1 MTALVVALL
10 VALNLGSV
18 MALVWQL
25 GRGEWTAALGSLL
38 FVVTFDLMGFWLL
51 RQARAGGD

>member
-1 MTALVVALL
+1 MTALLITLL
-10 VALNLGSV
+10 VTLNLGGG

-38 FVVTFDLMGFWLL
+38 FVVAFNLLGVWLL
-51 RQARAGGD
+51 RAAREGD